1 MKLLNNLENHIF
13 EKYFNLKMNS
23 LIKKD
28 FEPNGYKY
36 FRTPKGIKKWGNN
49 YNSYFEKIRELQ
61 NNILASEKQIQELEI
76 FDYYAGYGSEKI
88 NRYLRN
94 IPQFLMNEE
103 YIKEQSITLE
113 SFIDKFSIME
123 N

>member
-76 FDYYAGYGSEKI
+76 DMVLNFDIKI
-88 NRYLRN
+88 YSKK
-94 IPQFLMNEE
+94 MNV
-103 YIKEQSITLE
+103 KTN
-113 SFIDKFSIME
+113 KFR
-123 N
+123 